1 MCWLLIIGYYSV
13 IVIWLL
19 VINYM
24 KVLVV
29 DSGGRGHAIAWQF
42 KNDPEV
48 KEVICTPGNSGI
60 AREIRCE
67 NARTNEEILE
77 LAKQEKVDLVF
88 IGPESPLTNGIV
100 DLFKKEGIP
109 VVGPT
114 KRASILEGSKAYT
127 KLLCREIGVPVAE
140 FEVFD
145 NPEKARDYVEYVKYP
160 VVAKADGLAQG
171 KGSIVCSD
179 IGESCQAIDQLMVE
193 KIFGDA
199 GKKVVVEKRLYGTEI
214 SFFFFTDG
222 KALAP
227 MPVAQDYKRAYDNDE
242 GLNTGGMGAY
252 SPHRLEGARLT
263 NLVSEKV
270 ALPLITGFAEKE
282 GILYKGILYLGL
294 MLVEETPYLLEVNV
308 RLGDPEA
315 EVILPRLKTPL
326 SDISFQIINGV
337 LSEKK
342 VEWSQ
347 DYYCDVVAAVG
358 RTRQIKNGKSKGWY
372 HGYPGRYGKG
382 YPISGIEQVKDPDCK
397 LFFAGVNN
405 SETKGLVTE
414 GGRVLHVVGRGETLQ
429 KARSIAYSNIEQIH
443 FEGIRYRRDIGN
455 E

>member
-1 MCWLLIIGYYSV
+1 
-13 IVIWLL
+13 
-19 VINYM
+19 M

-48 KEVICTPGNSGI
+48 KEVICTPGNAGI

-77 LAKQEKVDLVF
+77 LARREKVDLVF
-88 IGPESPLTNGIV
+88 IGPESFLTNGIV
-100 DLFKKEGIP
+100 DLFTEERIP
-109 VVGPT
+109 IVGPT

-160 VVAKADGLAQG
+160 VVVKADGLAQG

-179 IGESCQAIDQLMVE
+179 IGEACQAVNQLMVE
-193 KIFGDA
+193 KVFGES
-199 GKKVVVEKRLYGTEI
+199 GKKVVIEKRLYGIEI

-227 MPVAQDYKRAYDNDE
+227 IPVAQDYKRAYENDE
-242 GLNTGGMGAY
+242 GRNTGGMGAY
-252 SPHRLEGARLT
+252 SPHRLEGEKLA

-270 ALPLITGFAEKE
+270 AVPLITGFAEKE

-294 MLVEETPYLLEVNV
+294 ILVEETPYLLEVNV

-326 SDISFQIINGV
+326 SYISFQIINGV
-337 LSEKK
+337 LSEKR
-342 VEWSQ
+342 VEWSP
-347 DYYCDVVAAVG
+347 DYFCDVVAAAG
-358 RTRQIKNGKSKGWY
+358 RTRQRKDGRSKGWY
-372 HGYPGRYGKG
+372 PGYPGRYGKG
-382 YPISGIEQVKDPDCK
+382 YPISGIENIQDPDCK
-397 LFFAGVNN
+397 IFFAGVSN
-405 SETKGLVTE
+405 SETKGLVTD
-414 GGRVLHVVGRGETLQ
+414 GGRVLHVVGRGKNLQ
-429 KARSIAYSNIEQIH
+429 EARDTAYRGIEKIQ
-443 FEGIRYRRDIGN
+443 FEGIRYRKDIGK

>member
-1 MCWLLIIGYYSV
+1 MKLI
-13 IVIWLL
+13 
-19 VINYM
+19 
-24 KVLVV
+24 VV

-48 KEVICTPGNSGI
+48 KEVICAPGNVGI

-77 LAKQEKVDLVF
+77 LAKREKVDLVF

-100 DLFKKEGIP
+100 DLFMNEKIP
-109 VVGPT
+109 VIGPK
-114 KRASILEGSKAYT
+114 KRASVLEGSKAYT

-145 NPEKARDYVEYVKYP
+145 NHDKAIDYVEYVKYP
-160 VVAKADGLAQG
+160 VVVKADGLAQG

-179 IGESCQAIDQLMVE
+179 VREACQAINQLMVD
-193 KIFGDA
+193 KVFGEA
-199 GKKVVVEKRLYGTEI
+199 GKKVVIEKRLYGKEI

-252 SPHRLEGARLT
+252 SPHRLEGEVLA

-270 ALPLITGFAEKE
+270 AIPLITGFAEKE
-282 GILYKGILYLGL
+282 GILYQGILYLGL
-294 MLVEETPYLLEVNV
+294 MLSEETPYLLEANV

-342 VEWSQ
+342 VEWSR
-347 DYYCDVVAAVG
+347 DYFCDVVAAQG
-358 RTRQIKNGKSKGWY
+358 RTRQVKDGKSKGWY
-372 HGYPGRYGKG
+372 QGYPGRYGKG
-382 YPISGIEQVKDPDCK
+382 HPISGLEKVQDPECK
-397 LFFAGVNN
+397 IFFAGVNN
-405 SETKGLVTE
+405 SETKGLVTD
-414 GGRVLHVVGRGETLQ
+414 GRSVLHIVGRGKNLQ
-429 KARSIAYSNIEQIH
+429 EARDAAYSNIEQIH
-443 FEGIRYRRDIGN
+443 FEGIRYRRDVGR